1 MPHPDTCSVDK
12 CKRTYRAKGFCRVH
26 YNKWRRGEMPKKG
39 RYKLCGK
46 ENCRK
51 PMYRLGICEEHYL
64 QAAGKSVAA
73 PAAAAVAEASAPEAP
88 ADSATS

>member
-1 MPHPDTCSVDK
+1 MPHAETCSVDT
-12 CKRTYRAKGFCRVH
+12 CKRAYRAKGLCRVH

-39 RYKLCGK
+39 RYKLCSK

-64 QAAGKSVAA
+64 QASGKPV
-73 PAAAAVAEASAPEAP
+73 AAAVAATPTPEAP
-88 ADSATS
+88 AESATS